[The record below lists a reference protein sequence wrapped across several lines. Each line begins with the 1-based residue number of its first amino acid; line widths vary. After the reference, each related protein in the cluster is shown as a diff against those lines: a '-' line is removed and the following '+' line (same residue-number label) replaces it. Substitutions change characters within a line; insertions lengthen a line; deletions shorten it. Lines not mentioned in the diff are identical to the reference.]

1 MSGLQEI
8 QVRKLKP
15 EEHGRTRE
23 LWERIFTEDTPEFL
37 DYYYSVKTKDNEIY
51 VIEDEGTIVSMLH
64 LNPYAM
70 RVGNRRYKTHYIV
83 AVATDE
89 RYRRRGFMAALLN
102 QSMKD
107 MAERGEPF
115 TFLMPA
121 AEDIYL
127 PFGFRYIYRQGRSR
141 VAGVKHPKSGLAIE
155 RATGEDCAEIAA
167 FANTCL
173 EKYRVVTWR
182 DACYY
187 KTVLAEQRSE
197 NGGILLVRKEGC
209 LVGVLPYA
217 KEETLECREPLFLKR
232 EDMEAAIYH
241 LTGNE
246 KESVLCVGYKGEEKK
261 PMIMGRIL
269 NEEVFFRCFGS
280 ENFPDSEEIFI
291 NEVV

>member
-1 MSGLQEI
+1 MSGLQERT
-8 QVRKLKP
+8 VRKLKP
-15 EEHGRTRE
+15 EEHIRTRE

-37 DYYYSVKTKDNEIY
+37 DYYYSVKVKDNEIY
-51 VIEDEGTIVSMLH
+51 VIEDEGAIVSMLH
-64 LNPYAM
+64 LNPYTM
-70 RVGNRRYKTHYIV
+70 RVGEKQYQTHYIV

-89 RYRRRGFMAALLN
+89 RYRKRGFMAALLN

-121 AEDIYL
+121 AEAIYL
-127 PFGFRYIYRQGRSR
+127 PFGFRYIYWQGRS
-141 VAGVKHPKSGLAIE
+141 AITGVNRPNCALSMEH
-155 RATGEDCAEIAA
+155 ATEKDCAEIAE

-217 KEETLECREPLFLKR
+217 KEETLECREPLFVKR
-232 EDMEAAIYH
+232 ADLEAAIYH
-241 LTGNE
+241 LTGSE
-246 KESVLCVGYKGEEKK
+246 TKAVLCTGYGSEEKK

-269 NEEVFFRCFGS
+269 NEKVFFRCFGL